1 MPPAPIPNALA
12 LLLVAA
18 GGATG
23 AVARYLLATWIQPSG
38 AAPRFPLATLVVNLA
53 GCLAVGLLA
62 GLAERHAGWLSTELR
77 LLLMVGVLGGFTTFS
92 AFGLETVQ
100 LLRRGEW
107 LLAGGYVG
115 ASMALGLA
123 LVVLG
128 LRVAGPP

>member
-1 MPPAPIPNALA
+1 MPTASIPTLLS

-18 GGATG
+18 GGAAG
-23 AVARYLLATWIQPSG
+23 AVARHLLAGWVQQSG
-38 AAPRFPLATLVVNLA
+38 AAPRFPLGTLLVNLA

-62 GLAERHAGWLSTELR
+62 GLAERHPGWLEAELR
-77 LLLMVGVLGGFTTFS
+77 QLLVVGVLGGFTTFS

-115 ASMALGLA
+115 ASVVLGLA
-123 LVVLG
+123 LVLLG